1 MVENY
6 TRATSQTLRC
16 PPISSIN
23 SVDDLMMDSKNLSNR
38 STSSSK
44 YYSTTSNLS
53 SFLAIATAYEQPL
66 TYTIE
71 DVRPWGGID
80 MFRSAAY
87 SNSPLGLPCPAFEG
101 FEKRLDVEF
110 TWKKA
115 ILSELKCKGLRSAS
129 RAALD
134 AMLDD
139 AQCTIVSKMS
149 NEHLDAYVLSE
160 SSLFIFPTRAVIK
173 TCGTTRLLNAIPK
186 LLKIADE
193 AGLEPARCRY
203 SRGTFLFPEAQ
214 PSPHRSFDEEVVVL
228 DGHFGG
234 LKHRRAHVM
243 GDVLG
248 SRKWHVYVAGEFPA
262 AVIQAGV
269 GAVAAG
275 SAGGSIVTVEVCM
288 TDLGCSAT
296 KYFFKSNGYGDAAD
310 VTTHSGIGD
319 LVPHSRIDDF
329 NFDPCGY
336 SMNGLDGEVI
346 STVHITP
353 EDVFSYASFEV
364 MGSVGVGAKGP
375 LWQATGGDLDELVAK
390 TARTFLPGRLTVAVH
405 SSEVAAEGAVAGKAW
420 TILSAPRGY
429 ACAGSSCHMLPGGAA
444 VSYVCFDSLEVAGCG
459 SALRADM
466 LLGNLLPSF
475 DSFRSES
482 SDYLASIDS
491 SDDIIVPG
499 ESLEDKASP
508 LAVSPAVSAAVAETE
523 KLYGAKAAAVVADL
537 APSLIGASPAAIDAY
552 IRACVTDGLDSA
564 FYVMDA
570 GVALQLHAT
579 WTQLMPRVQPF
590 YAVKCN
596 PDPALL
602 SLLACVGA
610 GFDVASKAEMEMV
623 AASCGGSLPDPSRII
638 YANPCKLPA
647 HIRFAAATGV
657 NMTTFDS
664 VTELQKL
671 RRWNP
676 SAQAVL
682 RVRVDDPGAR
692 CPMGVKYGAEAE
704 ECPEL
709 LAAAQEL
716 GVEVVGVAFHVGS
729 GAKDPRIF
737 GDAIALARDIFNVAE
752 QLGMAPLSLLDIGGG
767 FTYDG
772 LQDDDYANNAA
783 AEDGGA
789 DGEMSFLKACYSVN
803 LALAKYFPE
812 EMGVRVIAEP
822 GRFFAEAPFTL
833 AAKVFGVRSRNTTA
847 NKAAALAAL
856 TKHASSSSSA
866 ENASAAVQ
874 CASGKGAVMEYWID
888 DGIYGSMN
896 CLLYDHAV
904 ISARPVKMAAEGQVE
919 EEGQLCRSTVFGP
932 TCDGLDTILRD
943 VWLPRLDLDDW
954 LVFSKMGAYT
964 QAAGSSFNGFATSDI
979 GTVRVFSS
987 AFPEGLAEAAARLHD
1002 RVADASASSDSDA
1015 ASSFS
1020 GSDEEEGS
1028 DWDSS

>member
-1 MVENY
+1 ME
-6 TRATSQTLRC
+6 
-16 PPISSIN
+16 
-23 SVDDLMMDSKNLSNR
+23 
-38 STSSSK
+38 
-44 YYSTTSNLS
+44 
-53 SFLAIATAYEQPL
+53 
-66 TYTIE
+66 
-71 DVRPWGGID
+71 
-80 MFRSAAY
+80 
-87 SNSPLGLPCPAFEG
+87 SPLGLPCPAFEG

-248 SRKWHVYVAGEFPA
+248 SRKWHVYVAGEVPA

-288 TDLGCSAT
+288 TDLGRSAT

-336 SMNGLDGEVI
+336 SMNGLDGEVT

-353 EDVFSYASFEV
+353 EDGFSYASFEV

-420 TILSAPRGY
+420 TNLSAPRGY

-602 SLLACVGA
+602 SLLASTQSLPRFTAPTTLLADILKYNIGA
-610 GFDVASKAEMEMV
+610 MAPANNTANREGNKATDTPV
-623 AASCGGSLPDPSRII
+623 AANANILPGTTTRRPKRAAEESRED
-638 YANPCKLPA
+638 L
-647 HIRFAAATGV
+647 ATGV
-657 NMTTFDS
+657 
-664 VTELQKL
+664 EKEEA
-671 RRWNP
+671 P
-676 SAQAVL
+676 AVAP
-682 RVRVDDPGAR
+682 RPPKTAR
-692 CPMGVKYGAEAE
+692 IE
-704 ECPEL
+704 
-709 LAAAQEL
+709 
-716 GVEVVGVAFHVGS
+716 
-729 GAKDPRIF
+729 KDP
-737 GDAIALARDIFNVAE
+737 
-752 QLGMAPLSLLDIGGG
+752 APAPVE
-767 FTYDG
+767 
-772 LQDDDYANNAA
+772 DDSD
-783 AEDGGA
+783 ESDDA
-789 DGEMSFLKACYSVN
+789 DGEASLRRHNPIFTHASCSTLPPLNPATTNSTFNRK
-803 LALAKYFPE
+803 
-812 EMGVRVIAEP
+812 GVRDQAEVLSAIQAHFRHNEFKLQQ
-822 GRFFAEAPFTL
+822 GDAE
-833 AAKVFGVRSRNTTA
+833 GVRTNISQIESLI
-847 NKAAALAAL
+847 NKRF
-856 TKHASSSSSA
+856 
-866 ENASAAVQ
+866 EV
-874 CASGKGAVMEYWID
+874 
-888 DGIYGSMN
+888 
-896 CLLYDHAV
+896 LL
-904 ISARPVKMAAEGQVE
+904 
-919 EEGQLCRSTVFGP
+919 
-932 TCDGLDTILRD
+932 
-943 VWLPRLDLDDW
+943 
-954 LVFSKMGAYT
+954 
-964 QAAGSSFNGFATSDI
+964 
-979 GTVRVFSS
+979 
-987 AFPEGLAEAAARLHD
+987 
-1002 RVADASASSDSDA
+1002 VADKCSRR
-1015 ASSFS
+1015 FPVQ
-1020 GSDEEEGS
+1020 
-1028 DWDSS
+1028 